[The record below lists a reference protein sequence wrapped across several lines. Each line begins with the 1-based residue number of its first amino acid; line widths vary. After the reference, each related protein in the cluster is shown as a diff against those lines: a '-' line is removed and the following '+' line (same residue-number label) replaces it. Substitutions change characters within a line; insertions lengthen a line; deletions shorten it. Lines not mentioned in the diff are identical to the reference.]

1 MEKSFFRIVGGIV
14 TFFAK
19 HNLAFH
25 GNSSKLYDD
34 SNGNFLGL
42 IEMLAEFDLVIQEH
56 VCRITNEETQVHY
69 LGPRIQNELIN
80 MLDAAIKS
88 EIIKKIKSA
97 KYFSIILDCTPD
109 ASHQECL

>member
-1 MEKSFFRIVGGIV
+1 
-14 TFFAK
+14 
-19 HNLAFH
+19 
-25 GNSSKLYDD
+25 
-34 SNGNFLGL
+34 
-42 IEMLAEFDLVIQEH
+42 MLAEFDPVIQEH

>member
-1 MEKSFFRIVGGIV
+1 
-14 TFFAK
+14 
-19 HNLAFH
+19 
-25 GNSSKLYDD
+25 
-34 SNGNFLGL
+34 
-42 IEMLAEFDLVIQEH
+42 MLAEFDPVIQEH

-88 EIIKKIKSA
+88 KIIKKIKSA

>member
-25 GNSSKLYDD
+25 GNNSKLYDD

-56 VCRITNEETQVHY
+56 VCHITNEETQVHY

-97 KYFSIILDCTPD
+97 KYFSIILLTQNQ
-109 ASHQECL
+109 HTGI